1 MDNGSFQEQAMR
13 DQTLIET
20 WSQLL
25 ITWSEAHTQ
34 ALERQQ
40 ALDQKMTNHFV
51 YDKAAPEQHERQQV
65 DELWQHEERTRTA
78 LDDFVKRNTA

>member
-1 MDNGSFQEQAMR
+1 MR
-13 DQTLIET
+13 DQTLIDT

-25 ITWSEAHTQ
+25 VKWTEAHAL

-51 YDKAAPEQHERQQV
+51 YDKAAPEHRERQEV
-65 DELWQHEERTRTA
+65 DALWLQEEQARIA
-78 LDDFVKRNTA
+78 LDDFIEQHAA